1 MSTEIK
7 NKTIKQLAQKLTVL
21 ENKVLEVIGF
31 VKEIKAGLLEAQS
44 VAEPKTQR
52 KIQRPK
58 TVVQKMH
65 YSPAEI
71 LHMDDQ
77 QFYAEVVRI
86 TGVTEL
92 PIHKMGMRPI
102 ETHWMYALR
111 KRAMKNGL
119 YKEMPLPKTHDKQMF
134 VNEISNPINNP
145 AYAKLRSI
153 HTTAEMGK
161 EIICM
166 RVKSIAAQSRC
177 PRPYKYV

>member
-7 NKTIKQLAQKLTVL
+7 NSAIKQLTQKLTIL
-21 ENKVLEVIGF
+21 ENKVLEASNL
-31 VKEIKAGLLEAQS
+31 VKEIKVCLVEAQS
-44 VAEPKTQR
+44 VAEPKAQR

-58 TVVQKMH
+58 TVVCKMH

-71 LHMDDQ
+71 LQMDDQ

-111 KRAMKNGL
+111 KRAMKQGL

-153 HTTAEMGK
+153 HITVEMGK
-161 EIICM
+161 EIIRT
-166 RVKSIAAQSRC
+166 RVKGIAAQSRC